1 MILLIWKVLVPYL
14 LKGYNPIWVAMVLVM
29 LLTVLI
35 LSLIYGLDRRC
46 AAAVL
51 GAALG
56 ILVTAVLG
64 YFFTDLFRIHGTVM
78 ESSESLLYAGY
89 AHLDLT
95 KIFVASI
102 FLGSSGAVMD
112 LSVDICSAVYEVV
125 QKRPEI
131 SAREVIASGF
141 AVGRAACGS
150 TTTTLLL
157 AYSGSYVALMMVFM
171 AQGTPVG
178 MMLNYKYVAAEIVH
192 TVVGSFGLVTV
203 APLTAI
209 TSGLLLIKKEINKS
223 APQFHMGKKG
233 GFSCADDSALFRFV
247 RGSACGSFAILRVQT
262 LFQRRLLGQYG
273 VDFVVKILDHDLGL
287 QINLVVVLGAAAIL
301 FLLTVL
307 AHHDERRLNGR
318 DAGQHQI
325 QQDERIRV
333 ERTGGQQGIYDHP
346 QHQPTGKREDE
357 RPAAR
362 EFRDRVRRPLAE
374 GVLFLFLGGID
385 RHTTVRQQ
393 RQHLFIRHILLNI
406 PKHFL
411 EQFSIF
417 LHGFLCPLRFI
428 PRLRSDQ
435 AEASRPCGRS
445 PRDKRRPR
453 QRSDRAD

>member
-1 MILLIWKVLVPYL
+1 MLNRLRGRKTLIPTALSLMLMIALLLLPTGYEGALSYQNADRVRALVLDTDESDIVDTGLVRSGEQRCRVKILGGQFKGQEADAVNRLNGSLAQDKLFQKGDTAYVVVSHSGGAITSVTMTDHFRLDKEALLARLFLLLLLIFARGTGLRAILSFIDTILLIWKVLVPCL
-14 LKGYNPIWVAMVLVM
+14 LKGYNSIWVAMGLVM

-46 AAAVL
+46 AAAVS

-64 YFFTDLFRIHGTVM
+64 YLFTDLFRIHGAVM

-131 SAREVIASGF
+131 SAREAIASGF

-209 TSGLLLIKKEINKS
+209 TSGLLLTRKKK
-223 APQFHMGKKG
+223 
-233 GFSCADDSALFRFV
+233 
-247 RGSACGSFAILRVQT
+247 
-262 LFQRRLLGQYG
+262 
-273 VDFVVKILDHDLGL
+273 
-287 QINLVVVLGAAAIL
+287 
-301 FLLTVL
+301 
-307 AHHDERRLNGR
+307 
-318 DAGQHQI
+318 
-325 QQDERIRV
+325 
-333 ERTGGQQGIYDHP
+333 
-346 QHQPTGKREDE
+346 
-357 RPAAR
+357 
-362 EFRDRVRRPLAE
+362 
-374 GVLFLFLGGID
+374 
-385 RHTTVRQQ
+385 
-393 RQHLFIRHILLNI
+393 
-406 PKHFL
+406 
-411 EQFSIF
+411 
-417 LHGFLCPLRFI
+417 
-428 PRLRSDQ
+428 
-435 AEASRPCGRS
+435 
-445 PRDKRRPR
+445 
-453 QRSDRAD
+453 